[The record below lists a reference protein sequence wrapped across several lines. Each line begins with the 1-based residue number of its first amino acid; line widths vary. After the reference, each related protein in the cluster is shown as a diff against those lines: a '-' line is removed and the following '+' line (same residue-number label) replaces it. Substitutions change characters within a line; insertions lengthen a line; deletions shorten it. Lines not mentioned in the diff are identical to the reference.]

1 MTDPALSWLLDPKDP
16 SVRHQ
21 ALIDLLHRPKD
32 AKDVLAVRDKIPSYR
47 PVKKI
52 IATQTSKGIWSPKE
66 TCYRPKWTSAVWP
79 LALLGEMEAPSDPR
93 IMSECERFLDLHQAE
108 SGAFV
113 CPSKMEESGK
123 RWDEP
128 CLTGNMIRTLVK
140 FGYSNDR
147 RDRQALDLVPQ
158 GQFEEGVWNCAHPL
172 KEVQHRRIV
181 VTIERF

>member
-1 MTDPALSWLLDPKDP
+1 MKDPSLSWLLDPKDP

-32 AKDVLAVRDKIPSYR
+32 AKDVLAARDKIPSYR
-47 PVKKI
+47 TVKKI
-52 IATQTSKGIWSPKE
+52 IATQTSKGIWSLKE

-79 LALLGEMEAPSDPR
+79 LALLGEFDAPPDSR
-93 IMSECERFLDLHQAE
+93 ITSECERFLDLHQAE

-113 CPSKMEESGK
+113 CPSKIEEPGK

-128 CLTGNMIRTLVK
+128 CLTGNMIRTLIK

-147 RDRQALDLVPQ
+147 RGCKAADWPPK
-158 GQFEEGVWNCAHPL
+158 GQFEDRGWQLPQPAKKVEESNFHATTGH
-172 KEVQHRRIV
+172 
-181 VTIERF
+181 